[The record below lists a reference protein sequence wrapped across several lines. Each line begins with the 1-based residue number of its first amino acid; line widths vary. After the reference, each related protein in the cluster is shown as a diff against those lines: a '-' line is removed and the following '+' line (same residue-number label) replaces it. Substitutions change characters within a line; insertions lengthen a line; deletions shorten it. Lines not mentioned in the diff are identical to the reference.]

1 MQIGDTIPREM
12 RSGVGSRLQSTL
24 YKSIWKKYIYT
35 VYMHKYPLI
44 SDIKW
49 STALGSRVFV
59 LLVLPASVSLRT
71 MWFVLQIEHFRIIQY
86 DRTLTQLLSKDFV
99 ECHFSHF
106 SEMFVHH
113 APNAEI

>member
-1 MQIGDTIPREM
+1 MIT
-12 RSGVGSRLQSTL
+12 
-24 YKSIWKKYIYT
+24 SIWKKYIYT

-59 LLVLPASVSLRT
+59 LLVLPAFVSLRT